1 MIYSVDDLFLQVE
14 ASETGTCP
22 ALALPQ
28 WLKTLSVAPIF
39 VGGRKR
45 NYGPQADMQAP
56 SAATLFRHSRKE

>member
-1 MIYSVDDLFLQVE
+1 MIYSVDDLFLQVDDLFLQVE

-28 WLKTLSVAPIF
+28 WPKTLSVAPIF

-45 NYGPQADMQAP
+45 NYGP
-56 SAATLFRHSRKE
+56 